1 MSAISELVSGL
12 QAPAMEEVT
21 GTSKKSNV
29 SGKTVGNPQLSEKA
43 AKYYEEL
50 KSKYHNMEFVLVS
63 RDQKETAKAQASK
76 YANANKMV
84 VLLDEDK
91 SEKRAND
98 KAYREQYEGIIR
110 NAASGLSQLASQI
123 QSKTSG
129 VKGFGMQVNDN
140 GTASFFAVMDKSFAA
155 QRERMAKKAEQKHE
169 AKVAAEKKAKKEAA
183 EERIEKMREKNSDV
197 EDTETITASSIEE
210 LLQKIDDFRQ
220 MSMTDFVQTP
230 QEQTIGQSIDFSL

>member
-12 QAPAMEEVT
+12 QKPTTEEAT

-50 KSKYHNMEFVLVS
+50 KNKYHNMEFVLVS
-63 RDQKETAKAQASK
+63 RDQKEAAKAQAGK
-76 YANANKMV
+76 YASANKMV
-84 VLLDEDK
+84 VLIDEDK
-91 SEKRAND
+91 IEKMAND

-110 NAASGLSQLASQI
+110 NAASGLSQLASQM
-123 QSKTSG
+123 QSKSG

-140 GTASFFAVMDKSFAA
+140 GTTSFFAVMDKSFAA
-155 QRERMAKKAEQKHE
+155 QRERMAKSAEKKHE

-183 EERIEKMREKNSDV
+183 EERIDKMREKNAGAN
-197 EDTETITASSIEE
+197 EEIITASSMDE
-210 LLQKIDDFRQ
+210 LLQKIDDFWQ
-220 MSMTDFVQTP
+220 MSMTDYVQT
-230 QEQTIGQSIDFSL
+230 EEEMSLGQSIDFSL

>member
-12 QAPAMEEVT
+12 QKPTAEEAT

-50 KSKYHNMEFVLVS
+50 KDKYHNMEFVLVS
-63 RDQKETAKAQASK
+63 RDQKEAAKAQAGK
-76 YANANKMV
+76 YASANKMV
-84 VLLDEDK
+84 VLIDEDK
-91 SEKRAND
+91 IEKMAND

-110 NAASGLSQLASQI
+110 NAASGLSRLASQM
-123 QSKTSG
+123 QSKSG

-140 GTASFFAVMDKSFAA
+140 GTTSFFAVMDKSFAA
-155 QRERMAKKAEQKHE
+155 QRERMAKKAEKKHE

-183 EERIEKMREKNSDV
+183 EERIDKMREKNAGAD
-197 EDTETITASSIEE
+197 EEIITASSMDE
-210 LLQKIDDFRQ
+210 LLQKIDDFWQ
-220 MSMTDFVQTP
+220 MSMTDYVQT
-230 QEQTIGQSIDFSL
+230 EEEMSLGQSIDFSL

>member
-12 QAPAMEEVT
+12 QKPTAEET
-21 GTSKKSNV
+21 AGTSKKSNV
-29 SGKTVGNPQLSEKA
+29 GGKTVGNPQLSEKA

-50 KSKYHNMEFVLVS
+50 KGKYSNMEFILVS
-63 RDQKETAKAQASK
+63 RDQKETAKAQASQ

-84 VLLDEDK
+84 VLIDEDK
-91 SEKRAND
+91 IEKMAND

-123 QSKTSG
+123 QSKASG

-140 GTASFFAVMDKSFAA
+140 GTTSFFAVMDKSFAA

-169 AKVAAEKKAKKEAA
+169 AKVAAQKKAKKEAS

-210 LLQKIDDFRQ
+210 LMQKIDDFWQ
-220 MSMTDFVQTP
+220 MSMTDYMQTE
-230 QEQTIGQSIDFSL
+230 QEKSLGQSIDFSL